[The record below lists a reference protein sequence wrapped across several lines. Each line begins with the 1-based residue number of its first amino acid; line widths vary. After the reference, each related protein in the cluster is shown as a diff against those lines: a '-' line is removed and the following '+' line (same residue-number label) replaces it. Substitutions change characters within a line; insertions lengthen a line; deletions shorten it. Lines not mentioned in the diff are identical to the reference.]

1 MVNHMKQTPL
11 HSETPVFE
19 SIPISQRLGK
29 KVYLKMDCFQPAGSY
44 KIRGMGRISQEAVAA
59 GKTHLIAPSGGNAG
73 YAVAYAG
80 RQMGVQVT
88 VVLPSRTAP
97 AVRERIAAQGAE
109 VIVHGD
115 VWDDSYQYA
124 LELAD
129 QVNGICIHAFD
140 HPTIWAGHAT
150 MIDEIVHQCPK
161 PDVITLSV
169 GGGGLL
175 CGVVEG
181 LQRHGWDDVP
191 VITVE
196 TEGAASFAGA
206 VAAGELITLPT
217 IDSIATTLGA
227 KRVTPKALEWTKSHP
242 ITPITVSDRDAV
254 DAIRL
259 FAADHRILVEPA
271 CAVSLVPLYQN
282 APVIQSAHSVL
293 AIVCGGIGISVEKL
307 IEWEQTV

>member
-1 MVNHMKQTPL
+1 MKQNPL

-19 SIPISQRLGK
+19 SIPISQRIGK

-44 KIRGMGRISQEAVAA
+44 KIRGMGHICQEAVAA
-59 GKTHLIAPSGGNAG
+59 GKTHLISSSGGNAG
-73 YAVAYAG
+73 IAVAYAG
-80 RQMGVQVT
+80 QKLGIKVT
-88 VVLPSRTAP
+88 VVVPKTTTKS
-97 AVRERIAAQGAE
+97 VRERIQAQGAD
-109 VIVHGD
+109 VLVHGA
-115 VWDDSYQYA
+115 VWDEAHQFA
-124 LELAD
+124 LQLA
-129 QVNGICIHAFD
+129 QTVNGACIHPFD
-140 HPTIWAGHAT
+140 HPTIWAGHTT

-161 PDVITLSV
+161 PDVLILSV

-181 LQRHGWDDVP
+181 LQRHGWHDVP

-217 IDSIATTLGA
+217 INSIATTLGA
-227 KRVTPKALEWTKSHP
+227 KRVTAKALEWTKSHS
-242 ITPITVSDRDAV
+242 ITPMTVSDREAV

-259 FAADHRILVEPA
+259 FAADHRVLVEPA
-271 CAVSLVPLYQN
+271 CAVSLVPVYQN
-282 APVIQSAHSVL
+282 ASVIESAESVL
-293 AIVCGGIGISVEKL
+293 VIVCGGVGISVEKL